1 MLLIELVKVS
11 EEQQKLETVK
21 KEVMK
26 KILSKDALERL
37 GRIKLVKPELASQL
51 ELYLVQLYQNGK
63 IKSLI
68 SEEQLKMILETL
80 STKREFKIIK

>member
-1 MLLIELVKVS
+1 MSLTELVKVS

-37 GRIKLVKPELASQL
+37 GRIKLIKPDLASQL

-68 SEEQLKMILETL
+68 SEEQMKMILETL

>member
-1 MLLIELVKVS
+1 MSLTELVKVN
-11 EEQQKLETVK
+11 EEQQKLEMVK

-63 IKSLI
+63 IKSPI
-68 SEEQLKMILETL
+68 SEEQMKIILETL

>member
-1 MLLIELVKVS
+1 MSLIELVKVN
-11 EEQQKLETVK
+11 EEQQKLEMVK

-63 IKSLI
+63 IKSPI
-68 SEEQLKMILETL
+68 SEEQMKIILETL